1 MIELTRT
8 VAKFI
13 NFVENLNRNW
23 IKAFFFLFVLFFLRV
38 YFENTFFP
46 LEINR
51 FVFAHEIAFFFWSFF
66 LILTLFCFSTREKL
80 DRLSSASSV
89 IISLVI
95 LAPFLDKFIFGRT
108 QPYDYTFPE
117 NFWMNFKYFFWK
129 SNNIGKGL
137 IIELALI
144 IVFIAI
150 YTFCKTRSFF
160 KVLIIAALAYT
171 GIQLISAPKLYLP
184 VPEFAG
190 LVHVIPYFAAAERL
204 LYFLFYFLSS
214 LLLVIL
220 ILFLRNRTLVT
231 SLLRNTR
238 PLRTLNFI
246 LLTVAGLVVA
256 QKLSLAYPDWIYAL
270 LALLSVFF
278 LWQCSVIIN
287 DVFDV
292 RIDRANLKKRPLV
305 LRLIQSNDYLR
316 LGLTLG
322 WLGII
327 LSLLIGHVAL
337 LCSLFFFLLALL
349 YSVPPFRLR
358 RGLLAYSIIGL
369 GSALSFVIGY
379 SSGTFPL
386 RVENLPQALKSFFYI
401 FAVLTV
407 GSVTKDAQD
416 YEGDRQMGIKNFFT
430 IVGRERGRW
439 TVSVLL
445 FLGFLSPLLFISHPL
460 DILIFLVMGAAASF
474 FFYKKMSYPLTM
486 LFYLITAAYFL
497 LRL

>member
-1 MIELTRT
+1 
-8 VAKFI
+8 VI

-23 IKAFFFLFVLFFLRV
+23 IKALLYLFILFFLRV

-51 FVFAHEIAFFFWSFF
+51 FVFAHEIAFFFWGFF
-66 LILTLFCFSTREKL
+66 LILTLFCLSTREKL
-80 DRLSSASSV
+80 DRLFSVSSL

-108 QPYDYTFPE
+108 QPYDYTFTE

-129 SNNIGKGL
+129 SSNVGKGL

-150 YTFCKTRSFF
+150 YIFYRTRSFF
-160 KVLIIAALAYT
+160 KVLIIVALTYT
-171 GIQLISAPKLYLP
+171 GIQLVAAPKLYLP

-190 LVHVIPYFAAAERL
+190 LAPMIPYFAVAERL

-214 LLLVIL
+214 LFLVIL
-220 ILFLRNRTLVT
+220 ILFLRNRSLVI

-238 PLRTLNFI
+238 PLRTMNFI

-256 QKLSLAYPDWIYAL
+256 QKLSFSYPDWIYAL

-287 DVFDV
+287 DVYDV

-305 LRLIQSNDYLR
+305 LRLIQPRDYLL
-316 LGLTLG
+316 LGLILG
-322 WLGII
+322 LLGII

-337 LCSLFFFLLALL
+337 LCSLFFFLLAIL

-358 RGLLAYSIIGL
+358 RGLLAYPIIGL
-369 GSALSFVIGY
+369 GSALSFMIGY
-379 SSGTFPL
+379 SSGTSLL
-386 RVENLPQALKSFFYI
+386 RVENLHVALEFFLYV
-401 FAVLTV
+401 FVVLTV

-416 YEGDRQMGIKNFFT
+416 YEGERQMGIKNFFT
-430 IVGRERGRW
+430 IVERERARW
-439 TVSVLL
+439 IISLLL
-445 FLGFLSPLLFISHPL
+445 FLGFLSPLFFIFNYI
-460 DILIFLVMGAAASF
+460 DILFFLVMGTAAAIL
-474 FFYKKMSYPLTM
+474 FYKRMSYPLTM
-486 LFYLITAAYFL
+486 VFYLMAAAYFL